1 MTFVSRGVGVGD
13 VLWGLGF
20 GIWGSGFAGTS
31 HDDNATLLEYFW
43 QVAEGTFRF
52 LDLVFP
58 GVYLAR
64 CGKCTPPNFYTY
76 LFTFAWV

>member
-20 GIWGSGFAGTS
+20 GNSGSGFAGTS
-31 HDDNATLLEYFW
+31 HDDNATSFEYFW
-43 QVAEGTFRF
+43 WVVEGTFRF
-52 LDLVFP
+52 LGLVSS
-58 GVYLAR
+58 GVCLVR
-64 CGKCTPPNFYTY
+64 CGKCTPPNFYTC